1 MFVDEDSVDSR
12 SDVDDLRTCDCL
24 YGESRPVRYEGDITT
39 VDIDISRCYI
49 THESWLHCSGGFF
62 DNFAAEIQNHFQYCV
77 WGAQCCSRGHDHG
90 TIFCKYSFYCVDCFG
105 FIVFNALRCISFSV
119 SATVYSG
126 FINDS
131 QSDNLDFNDS
141 NHSTTVFNQSR
152 VLLSFAASLAS
163 S

>member
-1 MFVDEDSVDSR
+1 MTSGHATVCMTRVDQ
-12 SDVDDLRTCDCL
+12 L
-24 YGESRPVRYEGDITT
+24 VRYEGDITT
-39 VDIDISRCYI
+39 VDIDIIRCYI
-49 THESWLHCSGGFF
+49 THERWLHCSGGLLTTLPQKYRITFNIVSGACSVVLEDTIMGLFF
-62 DNFAAEIQNHFQYCV
+62 ANIQSTV
-77 WGAQCCSRGHDHG
+77 L
-90 TIFCKYSFYCVDCFG
+90 IVFG
-105 FIVFNALRCISFSV
+105 FIVFNALHCISFSL

-131 QSDNLDFNDS
+131 QSDDLDFNDS